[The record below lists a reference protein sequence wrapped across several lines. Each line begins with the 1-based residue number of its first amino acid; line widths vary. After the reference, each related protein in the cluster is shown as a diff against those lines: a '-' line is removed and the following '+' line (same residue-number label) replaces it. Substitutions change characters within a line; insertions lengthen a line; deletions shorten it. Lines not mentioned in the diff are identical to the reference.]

1 VTRTLTLTDLAGE
14 TGVDLPLLRRLA
26 EIGVIRHGDDG
37 TYTPGD
43 VIRVEAVRSFV
54 DAGVT
59 VDKIAEALEHGLFTF
74 EYLDRFHPE
83 PSPHSPRTL
92 GELAASLNLDNAL
105 LSTIYL
111 AMGLPEPGPNYRPS
125 IEEEQLLQRF
135 TELWGRGGEDA
146 LVRAARL
153 IGEPARFLSEGWTRL
168 YVEKIAPNHTV
179 GPMDERI
186 GTIVQTTQ
194 EATLL
199 APLMF
204 QWLLQTHLRRSIDR
218 ANIEGLEGSMKEH
231 GLSLP
236 LPETLPAIAFID
248 ISGYTTMTVRQGDT
262 EAVRASEVIRE
273 RAQRVAR
280 AHQGSLVKLLGDGA
294 MVYFQDARLAV
305 AAICDL
311 VGILGEEG
319 LPAHAGIHAGSMM
332 EHDGDYYGSTVN
344 LASRIADQAGSGEVL
359 VSGQVVG
366 TTRNGDFDFES
377 LNPVQLKGIDRP
389 LELYRVV
396 AKPAGHHP
404 RRDGPIQEGQTPE

>member
-1 VTRTLTLTDLAGE
+1 MTRSLTLTDLAEESG
-14 TGVDLPLLRRLA
+14 TDIKLLRRLA
-26 EIGVIRHGDDG
+26 EIGVIRPGGDG
-37 TYTPGD
+37 TYSPGD
-43 VIRVEAVRSFV
+43 VIRVDAVRSFV

-59 VDKIAEALEHGLFTF
+59 LDKIAEAIEHGLFTF

-83 PSPHSPRTL
+83 PSPRSPRTL
-92 GELAASLNLDNAL
+92 GEFSASLNVDNAL

-111 AMGLPEPGPNYRPS
+111 AMGLPEPGADYRPS
-125 IEEEQLLQRF
+125 VEEEELLQRF

-153 IGEPARFLSEGWTRL
+153 IGEPARLLSDGWTRL
-168 YVEKIAPNHTV
+168 YVEKIVPNHTV

-186 GTIVQTTQ
+186 GTIVETTQ

-218 ANIEGLEGSMKEH
+218 ANIEGLEESMSEH

-236 LPETLPAIAFID
+236 LPDTLPAIAFID

-262 EAVRASEVIRE
+262 EAVRASDVIRE

-280 AHQGSLVKLLGDGA
+280 AHHGSLVKLLGDGA

-305 AAICDL
+305 TAICGL

-344 LASRIADQAGSGEVL
+344 LASRIAGQAGAGEVL
-359 VSGQVVG
+359 VSGPVMGNTPNQ
-366 TTRNGDFDFES
+366 DFDFES
-377 LNPVQLKGIDRP
+377 LDPVQLKGFDRP
-389 LELYRVV
+389 VELYRVV
-396 AKPAGHHP
+396 ARSGAHHP
-404 RRDGPIQEGQTPE
+404 N